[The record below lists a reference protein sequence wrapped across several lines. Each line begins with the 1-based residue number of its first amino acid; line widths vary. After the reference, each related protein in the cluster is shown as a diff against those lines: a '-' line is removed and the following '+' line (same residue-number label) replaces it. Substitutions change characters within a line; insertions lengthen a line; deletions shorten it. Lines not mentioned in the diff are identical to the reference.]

1 MWCGRADIPGCPA
14 PRSETSGAPSHSF
27 MISWPPQNFRVEV
40 DGIGTCRV
48 LYVVA
53 QGGMEN
59 DYVTVCREDG
69 GRWLTARIDQLACA
83 ENPTLDILGA
93 DPA

>member
-1 MWCGRADIPGCPA
+1 MWCDAADHLRDAQLHRARRVGRLHIL
-14 PRSETSGAPSHSF
+14 S

-40 DGIGTCRV
+40 DGIGICRV

-53 QGGMEN
+53 QGGLEN
-59 DYVTVCREDG
+59 DYVTVCREDS
-69 GRWLTARIDQLACA
+69 GRWLTARIDQLAAA

-93 DPA
+93 G

>member
-1 MWCGRADIPGCPA
+1 MWCDAADHLRDAQLHRARRVGRLHIF
-14 PRSETSGAPSHSF
+14 F

-40 DGIGTCRV
+40 DGIGICRV

-53 QGGMEN
+53 QGGLEN
-59 DYVTVCREDG
+59 DYVTVCRENG

-93 DPA
+93 G

>member
-1 MWCGRADIPGCPA
+1 
-14 PRSETSGAPSHSF
+14 

-53 QGGMEN
+53 QGGLEN
-59 DYVTVCREDG
+59 DYVTVCREDN

-83 ENPTLDILGA
+83 ENPTLDISNMGA
-93 DPA
+93 DSA